1 MECLQKSKQI
11 PKMGEH
17 EIQATAVP
25 QGEKTMRDKGCDD
38 AAEMFNG
45 DLVLEYSEREESIV
59 RWKLDLSLVPMVR
72 IHLRTP
78 IVNIHA

>member
-1 MECLQKSKQI
+1 
-11 PKMGEH
+11 MGEH
-17 EIQATAVP
+17 EIQEAAIP
-25 QGEKTMRDKGCDD
+25 QAEKTMRDKGCDD

-72 IHLRTP
+72 INLLP
-78 IVNIHA
+78 PAVNTHVEY

>member
-1 MECLQKSKQI
+1 
-11 PKMGEH
+11 MGEH

-72 IHLRTP
+72 INLRTP
-78 IVNIHA
+78 VANTHT